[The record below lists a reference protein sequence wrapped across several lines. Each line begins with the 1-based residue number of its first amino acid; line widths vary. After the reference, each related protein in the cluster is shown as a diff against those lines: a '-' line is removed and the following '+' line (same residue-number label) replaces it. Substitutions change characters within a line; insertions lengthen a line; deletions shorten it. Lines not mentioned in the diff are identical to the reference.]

1 MTELPQINELH
12 LLPKNK
18 LSLVLLHNTTSTVE
32 DMQMLAQMI
41 ATVNPNVVVLRVPPD
56 LSLAT
61 VDYAQTKFLVET
73 LADRMN
79 RTELASI
86 GLQRITN

>member
-1 MTELPQINELH
+1 MDLPQIDEIH
-12 LLPKNK
+12 LLPRNK
-18 LSLVLLHNTTSTVE
+18 LSLVLLHNTTSTIE
-32 DMQMLAQMI
+32 DMQMLSRLI

-56 LSLAT
+56 LSLMT
-61 VDYAQTKFLVET
+61 IDYAQTKFLVET